1 MMHEKVFDTYII
13 SLYILKVALVKV
25 NDLCTPHKT
34 IRILSNAA
42 VVKGA
47 KFIAKDLI
55 VMIMKE
61 KNFMHIHIV
70 KQTNNIN
77 WQII

>member
-1 MMHEKVFDTYII
+1 MMPEKVFDTYII

-42 VVKGA
+42 VIKGS

-55 VMIMKE
+55 VMIMK
-61 KNFMHIHIV
+61 M
-70 KQTNNIN
+70 
-77 WQII
+77 

>member
-1 MMHEKVFDTYII
+1 MPEKVFDTYII
-13 SLYILKVALVKV
+13 SLYIDALPILKV

-42 VVKGA
+42 VVKGS

-55 VMIMKE
+55 VMIMK
-61 KNFMHIHIV
+61 M
-70 KQTNNIN
+70 
-77 WQII
+77 

>member
-1 MMHEKVFDTYII
+1 MMPEKVFDTYII

-25 NDLCTPHKT
+25 NET

-42 VVKGA
+42 VVNGS

-55 VMIMKE
+55 VMIMK
-61 KNFMHIHIV
+61 M
-70 KQTNNIN
+70 
-77 WQII
+77 

>member
-1 MMHEKVFDTYII
+1 MMPEKVFDTYII

-42 VVKGA
+42 VVKGS
-47 KFIAKDLI
+47 KFIAK
-55 VMIMKE
+55 
-61 KNFMHIHIV
+61 V
-70 KQTNNIN
+70 K
-77 WQII
+77 W

>member
-1 MMHEKVFDTYII
+1 MMPEKVFDTYII

-34 IRILSNAA
+34 IRIFSNEL
-42 VVKGA
+42 

-55 VMIMKE
+55 VMIMK
-61 KNFMHIHIV
+61 M
-70 KQTNNIN
+70 
-77 WQII
+77 